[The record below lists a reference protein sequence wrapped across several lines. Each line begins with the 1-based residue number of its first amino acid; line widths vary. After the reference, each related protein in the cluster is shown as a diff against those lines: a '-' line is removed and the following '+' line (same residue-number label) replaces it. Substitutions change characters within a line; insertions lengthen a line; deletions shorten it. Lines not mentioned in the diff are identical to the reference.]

1 MKIEHLPAIMR
12 RDYPQVNADIA
23 NGEVKMSTKFGA
35 ISAAA
40 VQILFA
46 FCFQPLPA
54 LADPLHQIMSE
65 LNDWV
70 DANSNLPPA
79 TALARIRL
87 ANDDTQHEQ
96 QNASMV
102 IGLRTRGLYEPE
114 TTTIT
119 LLRPWNSA
127 DLVDVSVLLH
137 ELVHHRQEGIYYLC
151 LGARELEA
159 YKLQQAWL
167 AEHALAL
174 DINWFAVV
182 LESGCAPRDIHPD

>member
-12 RDYPQVNADIA
+12 HGYPQVNADIA

-35 ISAAA
+35 ISAATA
-40 VQILFA
+40 QILFA
-46 FCFQPLPA
+46 VCSQSLPA
-54 LADPLHQIMSE
+54 LADPLRQIMIE
-65 LNDWV
+65 LNEWI

-96 QNASMV
+96 QTSSMV

-119 LLRPWNSA
+119 LLRPWNSV

-137 ELVHHRQEGIYYLC
+137 ELVHHRQEGTYYHC
-151 LGARELEA
+151 LGAREFEA
-159 YKLQQAWL
+159 YKLQQSWL